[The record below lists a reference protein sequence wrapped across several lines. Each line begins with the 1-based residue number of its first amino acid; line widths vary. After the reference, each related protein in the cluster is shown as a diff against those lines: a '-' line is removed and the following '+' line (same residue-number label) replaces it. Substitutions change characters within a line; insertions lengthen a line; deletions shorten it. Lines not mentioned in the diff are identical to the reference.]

1 MKNSKKMYALNP
13 AELDNNFPKPTVLHK
28 TDKHK
33 IGRFHKSYHLEVS
46 RKVNTVNIL
55 TGTASS
61 GHWTPDKMSR
71 SDNFYVLVLCSCET
85 RIKLC
90 RSVELSLYRH
100 LLKHKI
106 RTKN

>member
-1 MKNSKKMYALNP
+1 MKYSKQLYALNP

-71 SDNFYVLVLCSCET
+71 SDNFYVLVLCSSAI